1 MKQALIKKVRKRD
14 GRIVDF
20 DSSKITVAIHKAL
33 NATSHPDGKL
43 AADLTDRVV
52 ERLEETAEERPIP
65 TVEQIQDIVERI
77 LVDADL
83 PEVAKAYILYRDMRA
98 SVRAARKF
106 VGVPLNDIKV
116 SVNAAKVLSQ
126 RYLIKNEE
134 GEVVETPGQ
143 MFRRVAAAV
152 AAPDQ
157 LHSEQ
162 ADVKATEEKFFNMMA
177 NFEFMPNCLARD
189 SIVSTS
195 EGLATISSLEDNMPI
210 NIATDNGFSKA
221 TRFYSNG
228 FKKVWKI
235 TTENGYTITATPLHY
250 FRVINKEGYYIW
262 KQLKDIA
269 SNDYMVLQKGFVFTH
284 NIPSLS
290 YSKSEYKGGRPAN
303 IYSFPPVLT
312 TELAEFI
319 GYMYGDGCLDDSRV
333 RIFIDDNSMELIDY
347 FKASLREF
355 GLIGKT
361 SKGKGGFEL
370 SFNSVNLVGF
380 LRENQLDKASL
391 VTPNKIMVANSKIIA
406 GYLRGLFEADGSVG
420 VSEDRITEIEF
431 STISEKMANEVQ
443 LLLLGLGI
451 KSRRI
456 TKKPGTSGYDS
467 DKTQYRILINNYE
480 DICTFRDTVGFISIR
495 KQNKLRDIQCK
506 RSNRIPNQWVKFKKW
521 YHEKD
526 NNYKLYS
533 RVSSNLCWNESVGL
547 ATLDKYS
554 TEFPEFQEFVDD
566 LEIHRKQIFE
576 KIKTIEHLELDT
588 VDIEVPNG
596 NTYIANGFVTH
607 NSPTLMNAGTSLG
620 QLAACFV
627 IPVDDSI
634 PAIFDAVKYMA
645 IIHQTGG
652 GTGFSFSRLR
662 PKGDVVRST
671 KGIASGP
678 VSFMRVFDVATD
690 VIKQGGR
697 RRGANMGILR
707 YDHPDIIEFVTAKKK
722 EGFLTNF
729 NVSVAVADSFMDALS
744 KGEDFNLINPRNGE
758 ITGKLSAKY
767 LFDVIV
773 TQAWSTGDPGLFFID
788 RANTANPTPEVGQFE
803 STNPCVVGSTRI
815 STSRGLAT
823 MEELFISQEV
833 FAAVTAIKGKP
844 LETENAL
851 LPAVPVFKTGS
862 NEPVFNVETKHGYEL
877 TATANHRFLTPNG
890 FVELKDL
897 NPGDTLYLQAGEGCW
912 SENYELPVFMPE
924 HSGARGR
931 YISGIN
937 KGKIN
942 PPQKWSKEL
951 GQLLGWM
958 VGDGFLVSE
967 GSQMIAL
974 IFGKD
979 ERDFIPYF
987 QELFSNWFGATGFL
1001 REQRG
1006 SVQLRY
1012 KGFPARFLYN
1022 LGIATAKSHLKKV
1035 PDSIWYAPRD
1045 AVIGFLQGLF
1055 TTDGTVNISEKKG
1068 SCSIRLA
1075 SSSKELLQEVQLLL
1089 LNLGIVSRLHLRR
1102 EEKEVY
1108 LPDSDGQP
1116 KLARANKQYELIL
1129 DKVNRDRFVEVV
1141 GFMSRA
1147 KQSKAKSFIKSKKR
1161 KSNCETFT
1169 TMVKSIEAAGFAD
1182 VYDTT
1187 QPLTH
1192 TVAYN
1197 GIITHQCGEVPLLP
1211 YEPCNLGSINLHKM
1225 VKADGSI
1232 DWDKLRDTVHKS
1244 IHFLD
1249 NVIDASKYPLPQI
1262 DYMAKANR
1270 KIGLGVMG
1278 FADMLLEMGVP
1289 YDSQPGLNVAEEVMK
1304 FIHEEAVKKSV
1315 ELARE
1320 RGSFP
1325 NFLASKWDKAGF
1337 ETMRNATVT
1346 TIAPTGTISIIANAS
1361 SGIEPIFAV
1370 SYAREV
1376 MEGTTLLEVNPVFE
1390 KVAKE
1395 RDFYSQE
1402 LMMEISKQG
1411 TIKGILDIPSDI
1423 RRVFVTSFDIAPEWH
1438 VKMQAV
1444 FQKYVDNAVSKTV
1457 NLPHDAT
1464 IEDVRKI
1471 YLLAYELGC
1480 KGITI
1485 YRYGSK
1491 PEQVLYIGTPEERK
1505 VLKQPI
1511 TASSEYSGGCAWGY
1525 CPL

>member
-1 MKQALIKKVRKRD
+1 MKPALIKKVRKRD

-20 DSSKITVAIHKAL
+20 DSSKITAAIHKAL
-33 NATSHPDGKL
+33 NATGHANGKL
-43 AADLTDRVV
+43 AASLTDKVV
-52 ERLEETAEERPIP
+52 ERLEETAEEIPIP
-65 TVEQIQDIVERI
+65 PVEQIQDVVERALI
-77 LVDADL
+77 DADL
-83 PEVAKAYILYRDMRA
+83 PDIAKAYILYRNMRA
-98 SVRAARKF
+98 GVRAGRKF

-126 RYLIKNEE
+126 RYLIKNEA
-134 GEVVETPGQ
+134 GEVTETPGH

-157 LHSEQ
+157 LYNKE
-162 ADVKATEEKFFNMMA
+162 ADIKATEEKFFSMMA
-177 NFEFMPNCLARD
+177 NFEFMP
-189 SIVSTS
+189 
-195 EGLATISSLEDNMPI
+195 
-210 NIATDNGFSKA
+210 
-221 TRFYSNG
+221 
-228 FKKVWKI
+228 
-235 TTENGYTITATPLHY
+235 
-250 FRVINKEGYYIW
+250 
-262 KQLKDIA
+262 
-269 SNDYMVLQKGFVFTH
+269 
-284 NIPSLS
+284 
-290 YSKSEYKGGRPAN
+290 
-303 IYSFPPVLT
+303 
-312 TELAEFI
+312 
-319 GYMYGDGCLDDSRV
+319 
-333 RIFIDDNSMELIDY
+333 
-347 FKASLREF
+347 
-355 GLIGKT
+355 
-361 SKGKGGFEL
+361 
-370 SFNSVNLVGF
+370 
-380 LRENQLDKASL
+380 
-391 VTPNKIMVANSKIIA
+391 
-406 GYLRGLFEADGSVG
+406 
-420 VSEDRITEIEF
+420 
-431 STISEKMANEVQ
+431 
-443 LLLLGLGI
+443 
-451 KSRRI
+451 
-456 TKKPGTSGYDS
+456 
-467 DKTQYRILINNYE
+467 
-480 DICTFRDTVGFISIR
+480 
-495 KQNKLRDIQCK
+495 
-506 RSNRIPNQWVKFKKW
+506 
-521 YHEKD
+521 
-526 NNYKLYS
+526 
-533 RVSSNLCWNESVGL
+533 
-547 ATLDKYS
+547 
-554 TEFPEFQEFVDD
+554 
-566 LEIHRKQIFE
+566 
-576 KIKTIEHLELDT
+576 
-588 VDIEVPNG
+588 
-596 NTYIANGFVTH
+596 
-607 NSPTLMNAGTSLG
+607 NSPTLMNAGTSIG

-634 PAIFDAVKYMA
+634 PAIFDAVKHMA
-645 IIHQTGG
+645 IIHQSGG

-662 PKGDVVRST
+662 PKGDIVRST

-722 EGFLTNF
+722 EGFLSNF

-744 KGEDFNLINPRNGE
+744 KGKDFSLVNPRNRE
-758 ITGKLSAKY
+758 VTGKLSAKY
-767 LFDVIV
+767 LFDLIV
-773 TQAWSTGDPGLFFID
+773 SQAWSTGDPGLFFID
-788 RANTANPTPEVGQFE
+788 RANAVNPTPEIGQFE

-815 STSRGLAT
+815 STSRGLTT

-833 FAAVTAIKGKP
+833 FAAVTTVKANVDKP
-844 LETENAL
+844 SEAENAL

-862 NEPVFNVETKHGYEL
+862 NKPVFKVETKHGYEL

-897 NPGDTLYLQAGEGCW
+897 NPGDTIYLQAGEGCW
-912 SENYELPVFMPE
+912 SETNELPVFMPE
-924 HSGARGR
+924 HSGAQGR

-967 GSQMIAL
+967 SSQMIAL
-974 IFGKD
+974 IFGKE

-987 QELFSNWFGATGFL
+987 QELFFNWFGATGFL

-1012 KGFPARFLYN
+1012 KGFPARFLSN
-1022 LGIATAKSHLKKV
+1022 LGITTAKSHLKKV

-1055 TTDGTVNISEKKG
+1055 TTDGTVNTSEKKG
-1068 SCSIRLA
+1068 SCSVRLA

-1089 LNLGIVSRLHLRR
+1089 LNLGIISKLHLRR
-1102 EEKEVY
+1102 EKKEVY

-1116 KLARANKQYELIL
+1116 KLTRTNKQYELIL

-1141 GFMSRA
+1141 GFMSKA
-1147 KQSKAKSFIKSKKR
+1147 KQSKAEAFIKSKKR

-1169 TMVKSIEAAGFAD
+1169 TTVKFIEAAGFAD

-1187 QPLTH
+1187 QPFTH
-1192 TVAYN
+1192 TVSYN
-1197 GIITHQCGEVPLLP
+1197 GIITHQCGEVPLLS

-1225 VKADGSI
+1225 LKSDGSI
-1232 DWDKLRDTVHKS
+1232 DWDKLRETVHTS
-1244 IHFLD
+1244 VHFLD
-1249 NVIDASKYPLPQI
+1249 NVIDVSKYPLPQI

-1278 FADMLLEMGVP
+1278 FADMLLDMGVP

-1325 NFLASKWDKAGF
+1325 NFKGSKWDRQGF
-1337 ETMRNATVT
+1337 TMMRNATVT

-1390 KVAKE
+1390 KVAGE
-1395 RDFYSQE
+1395 HGFYSQE
-1402 LMMEISKQG
+1402 LMMEISKRG
-1411 TIKGILDIPSDI
+1411 TIQGMIEIPSEI

-1438 VKMQAV
+1438 VRMQAV

-1505 VLKQPI
+1505 ILKQPI